1 MAVSEIDELDE
12 TSVLEFT
19 DVLAMPVEDGSS
31 SILQSPTSSNVQPDR
46 PSTGSASVLTQTVD
60 EHTNQPSIPK
70 HQPEY
75 GPHKRFS
82 RKEERV
88 YTEELGHIKGIKVI
102 CPLDLLLQQFAG
114 PCKYSGC
121 IHWTTLEYSLC
132 GTCAVIRWKCPAG
145 HKGRFCSSGDV
156 NGMLSN
162 NLQAAAAVLT
172 SGNNFSKIERFA
184 EHLGLEFISAST
196 FQRVQKL
203 YCAPVIDEWWQNMR
217 EELWEQF
224 AHEELAVCGDGQC
237 DSPGFSA
244 KNLCYYVME
253 MITGYVIEIE
263 VLDKRDV
270 RLKSSTMEKKALNN
284 CLQRLQTVLN
294 VIEVCTDASSSIKEL
309 VG

>member
-1 MAVSEIDELDE
+1 M
-12 TSVLEFT
+12 EFT
-19 DVLAMPVEDGSS
+19 EVVAVAVENGSS
-31 SILQSPTSSNVQPDR
+31 AVLQTPTSCNTEQDK
-46 PSTGSASVLTQTVD
+46 PSSGSESVWIQTGNECMSQS
-60 EHTNQPSIPK
+60 SIPK

-82 RKEERV
+82 RKEEEILH
-88 YTEELGHIKGIKVI
+88 TEELGHIKGTKVI
-102 CPLDLLLQQFAG
+102 CSLDVLLQQFAG

-121 IHWTTLEYSLC
+121 IHWTTLEYSLL

-145 HKGRFCSSGDV
+145 HKGRFCTSGDV
-156 NGMLSN
+156 NGMMSN

-172 SGNNFSKIERFA
+172 SGNNFSKIENFA
-184 EHLGLEFISAST
+184 KHLGLEFISAST

-217 EELWEQF
+217 EELWAQF
-224 AHEELAVCGDGQC
+224 ASEELFVCGDGQC

-244 KNLCYYVME
+244 KNLCYYVMG
-253 MITGYVIEIE
+253 MTTGYVIEIE
-263 VLDKRDV
+263 VLDKRHV
-270 RLKSSTMEKKALNN
+270 GLKSSTMEKKALNN

-294 VIEVCTDASSSIKEL
+294 VLEVSTDASSSIKKLIGRLEL

>member
-1 MAVSEIDELDE
+1 M
-12 TSVLEFT
+12 EFT
-19 DVLAMPVEDGSS
+19 EVVAVAVENGSS
-31 SILQSPTSSNVQPDR
+31 AVLQTPTSCNTEQDK
-46 PSTGSASVLTQTVD
+46 PSSGSESVWTQTGN
-60 EHTNQPSIPK
+60 EYMSQSSIPK

-82 RKEERV
+82 RKEEEILH
-88 YTEELGHIKGIKVI
+88 TEELGHIKGTKVI
-102 CPLDLLLQQFAG
+102 CSLDLLLQQFAG

-121 IHWTTLEYSLC
+121 IHWTTLEYSLL

-145 HKGRFCSSGDV
+145 HKGRFCTSGDV
-156 NGMLSN
+156 NGMMSN

-172 SGNNFSKIERFA
+172 SGNNFSKIENFA
-184 EHLGLEFISAST
+184 KHLGLEFISAST

-217 EELWEQF
+217 EELWAQF
-224 AHEELAVCGDGQC
+224 ASEELFVCDDGQC

-253 MITGYVIEIE
+253 MTTGYVIEIE
-263 VLDKRDV
+263 VLDKRHV
-270 RLKSSTMEKKALNN
+270 GLKSSTMEKKALNN

-294 VIEVCTDASSSIKEL
+294 VLEVCTDASSSIKKLIGRLEL